1 MRVGYDRRRADKAVC
16 FRLTSRRSQGR
27 RTHVT
32 GKTHIAIG
40 VASALAV
47 APLAGAPLGVPTD
60 VVPQAIALVLG
71 GMVGGMLPDTDTPS
85 SMGARGTRR
94 VWAALAVM
102 TAALLMVDH
111 VRGSDLA
118 LTLASGFSYEQLAG
132 LAIVVAT
139 CAVGRA
145 SGHRGF
151 SHSLVALALVGYGA
165 WMLCRPIAVAV
176 AVGYASHLALDLTNK
191 RGAKLLWPWG
201 RPLCLGLFES
211 GRLADWT
218 LFVLGVAAAALM
230 VATRLQLIG
239 PMSTLPSVGMTAA
252 VTAILR

>member
-1 MRVGYDRRRADKAVC
+1 M
-16 FRLTSRRSQGR
+16 
-27 RTHVT
+27 T

-102 TAALLMVDH
+102 AAALLVVDH

-118 LTLASGFSYEQLAG
+118 LSLAS
-132 LAIVVAT
+132 
-139 CAVGRA
+139 
-145 SGHRGF
+145 GF
-151 SHSLVALALVGYGA
+151 SHSLVALVLVGYGT
-165 WMLCRPIAVAV
+165 WMLCRPVAVAV
-176 AVGYASHLALDLTNK
+176 VVGYASHLVLDLTNK
-191 RGAKLLWPWG
+191 RGVRLLWPWG

-218 LFVLGVAAAALM
+218 LVVLGGAAAALM
-230 VATRLQLIG
+230 V
-239 PMSTLPSVGMTAA
+239 S
-252 VTAILR
+252 

>member
-1 MRVGYDRRRADKAVC
+1 M
-16 FRLTSRRSQGR
+16 
-27 RTHVT
+27 T

-47 APLAGAPLGVPTD
+47 APLAGARLGVPTG
-60 VVPQAIALVLG
+60 VAPQAIALALG

-85 SMGARGTRR
+85 SMGSRGTRR

-102 TAALLMVDH
+102 VAALLAVDH
-111 VRGSDLA
+111 ARGSDLA
-118 LTLASGFSYEQLAG
+118 LGLASGFSYERLAG

-151 SHSLVALALVGYGA
+151 SHSLVALALVGYGS
-165 WMLCRPIAVAV
+165 WMLCRPIAAAV

-191 RGAKLLWPWG
+191 RGVRLLWPWD
-201 RPLCLGLFES
+201 RTLCLGLFES
-211 GRLADWT
+211 GRLADWM
-218 LFVLGVAAAALM
+218 LFVLGIAAAALM
-230 VATRLQLIG
+230 VATRLQLMG
-239 PMSTLPSVGMTAA
+239 PMPAALPPVGMPTAVA
-252 VTAILR
+252 AMPW

>member
-1 MRVGYDRRRADKAVC
+1 M
-16 FRLTSRRSQGR
+16 
-27 RTHVT
+27 T

-60 VVPQAIALVLG
+60 VVPQAIALALG

-102 TAALLMVDH
+102 AAALLVVDH

-151 SHSLVALALVGYGA
+151 SHSLVALALVGYGT

-191 RGAKLLWPWG
+191 RGAGSCGHGGGCSASVSSSPVALRIG
-201 RPLCLGLFES
+201 RSSCWAL
-211 GRLADWT
+211 RL
-218 LFVLGVAAAALM
+218 
-230 VATRLQLIG
+230 R
-239 PMSTLPSVGMTAA
+239 PSWWQRACS
-252 VTAILR
+252 